1 VPEFWLSTDK
11 GLQVPVIPLDDEV
24 GSEGTAAPPQIVS
37 VVPKLKVGKIVE
49 FTVTATD
56 VPEAHWPEAGVKV

>member
-1 VPEFWLSTDK
+1 
-11 GLQVPVIPLDDEV
+11 VIPLDDEV